1 MESRSSSSTVSG
13 AAATGRGLRIA
24 LWSAQIVL
32 AIVFALAG
40 GMKVATPAAE
50 LAKMAPGFPP
60 AFIRFI
66 GIAELAGAIGIILP
80 ALTRIAPFLTPLAS
94 SGFVIVMVSA
104 AVLHLVRGQFGELA
118 VVVVLGA
125 LAYFVAWGRFKRAP
139 IAPRERH
146 GLTGLHL
153 DEGRQS

>member
-1 MESRSSSSTVSG
+1 MESQSTSSTGSR

-24 LWSAQIVL
+24 LWSAQIIL

-40 GMKVATPAAE
+40 GMKVSTPAAE
-50 LAKMAPGFPP
+50 LAKMAPGFPL
-60 AFIRFI
+60 AFLRFI
-66 GIAELAGAIGIILP
+66 GIAELAGSIGIILP
-80 ALTRIAPFLTPLAS
+80 ALTRIAPVLTPLAS
-94 SGFVIVMVSA
+94 FGLVLVMASA
-104 AVLHLVRGQFGELA
+104 GVLHLVRGQFGEVA

-139 IAPRERH
+139 IARRERH
-146 GLTGLHL
+146 GVTGLHL

>member
-1 MESRSSSSTVSG
+1 METQSS
-13 AAATGRGLRIA
+13 RGLRIG

-40 GMKVATPAAE
+40 WMKVSTPAAA
-50 LAKMAPGFPP
+50 LVKMMPSIPV

-80 ALTRIAPFLTPLAS
+80 ALTRIAPVLTPLAA
-94 SGFVIVMVSA
+94 SGFVVVMGSA
-104 AVLHLVRGQFGELA
+104 AILHLVRGQWSE
-118 VVVVLGA
+118 VVVVIVLGV

-146 GLTGLHL
+146 GTTRL
-153 DEGRQS
+153 DLDAGRQS